1 MGTLFL
7 LAVIGGAFSQLLLK
21 RVGLTALLGF
31 FGFVAYSVYL
41 EFYLPY
47 RGGGASLWPIDI
59 FFGGPCAAFGA
70 GVGACVVSIIQKK
83 RHK

>member
-1 MGTLFL
+1 MGPLFL
-7 LAVIGGAFSQLLLK
+7 LAVIGGAFSQLLPK

-41 EFYLPY
+41 EFFLPY

-70 GVGACVVSIIQKK
+70 SVGAYVVSIIQKK